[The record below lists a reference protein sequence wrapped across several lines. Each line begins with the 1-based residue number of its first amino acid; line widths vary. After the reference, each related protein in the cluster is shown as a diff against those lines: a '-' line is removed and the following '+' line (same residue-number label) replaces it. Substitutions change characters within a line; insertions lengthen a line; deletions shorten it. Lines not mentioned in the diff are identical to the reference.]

1 MRPTPLVL
9 GALLLVALALRW
21 NRVSVHT
28 RVLGA
33 VAVLGLIVWGSGV
46 IHLPNLETIA
56 RDIGATLG
64 PYTYAVVGVMAFLET
79 GAGTGLIAPGEL
91 AVIIGGVTAGQGH
104 TELPLLIGVVW
115 ACALAGDL
123 TSYALGRRLGRAFIL
138 EHGHR
143 VKLTPA
149 RLGQVETFLARHGGK
164 TIIVGRFIGVVRALT
179 PFVAGS
185 SRMAARRFIPAT
197 FVASGIWS
205 ATFSVLGYVF
215 WHSFAQ
221 AADIAKQG
229 SLALGAVIVLVVALI
244 VAWRF
249 LRTRQ
254 GREGLRKRAAVQA
267 RRPVPSQS
275 DAAR

>member
-1 MRPTPLVL
+1 
-9 GALLLVALALRW
+9 
-21 NRVSVHT
+21 
-28 RVLGA
+28 
-33 VAVLGLIVWGSGV
+33 
-46 IHLPNLETIA
+46 
-56 RDIGATLG
+56 
-64 PYTYAVVGVMAFLET
+64 MAFLET

-104 TELPLLIGVVW
+104 TELPLLIAVVW
-115 ACALAGDL
+115 ASALTGDL

-143 VKLTPA
+143 VKLTPE

>member
-1 MRPTPLVL
+1 MRPTPLVF

-21 NRVSVHT
+21 HRVSVHT
-28 RVLGA
+28 RALGA
-33 VAVLGLIVWGSGV
+33 VAALGLIVWGSGI

-104 TELPLLIGVVW
+104 TALPLLIAVVW
-115 ACALAGDL
+115 ACALTGDL

-185 SRMAARRFIPAT
+185 SRMEARRFVPAT

-205 ATFSVLGYVF
+205 AAFSTLGYLF

-229 SLALGAVIVLVVALI
+229 SLALGALIILVVALI
-244 VAWRF
+244 VGWRA
-249 LRTRQ
+249 LR
-254 GREGLRKRAAVQA
+254 GRLAEEAPGS
-267 RRPVPSQS
+267 PS
-275 DAAR
+275 

>member
-104 TELPLLIGVVW
+104 TELPLLIAVVW
-115 ACALAGDL
+115 ASALTGDL

-143 VKLTPA
+143 VKLTPE

>member
-9 GALLLVALALRW
+9 GALLLVALGLRW
-21 NRVSVHT
+21 QRVSVHT
-28 RVLGA
+28 RCLGA
-33 VAVLGLIVWGSGV
+33 AAALGLILWGSGV
-46 IHLPNLETIA
+46 VHLPSLETIA

-91 AVIIGGVTAGQGH
+91 AVIVGGVTAGQGH

-115 ACALAGDL
+115 ACALIGDL

-138 EHGHR
+138 EHGHKI
-143 VKLTPA
+143 KLTPA

-197 FVASGIWS
+197 FVASGVWS

-229 SLALGAVIVLVVALI
+229 SLALAALVILALALI
-244 VAWRF
+244 VAYRA
-249 LRTRQ
+249 LHT
-254 GREGLRKRAAVQA
+254 REGRDRLGKRLAGRS
-267 RRPVPSQS
+267 RRPIPSHS

>member
-104 TELPLLIGVVW
+104 TELPLLIAVVW
-115 ACALAGDL
+115 ASALTGDL

-143 VKLTPA
+143 VKLTPE

-229 SLALGAVIVLVVALI
+229 SLALGAVIVVVVALI